1 MLNFAKRFPPA
12 LALAAVKRGAR
23 SRARARPS
31 SPATVNGTPVASFTL
46 PSGVGISNPED
57 AARRTALL
65 RRLNEITQQR
75 SRLVRRATRDGV
87 RDTVQN
93 GSVADRVRGGVETVE
108 MNGGKRRL
116 ANGVPKAG
124 KEGHEGTDVD
134 RQRNGRHI
142 PHQRVDAVAKEP
154 VAVDIPESKKVA
166 VPSLDLKLVD
176 LHSPKSPPKSSP
188 KSSSKSLPKSTPPST
203 PAVGTRGSARVRTP
217 SVLLKSHPGEKVPP
231 LKPNAALKNRQV
243 AYCLKFVKDMLRMKD
258 GFAFSK
264 PIDQLWSVDQLPGY
278 FEMISTPMDLDT
290 VRQRLESGHYMT
302 SPGKDEVEEVKFD
315 VTKFSVDVRLIFN
328 NARTYNRPGDLFYEA
343 ATRLLEKFDSKIAK
357 LPSVEQLAAQA
368 AKKNKKRKKS
378 QPPYASE
385 GGKKAES
392 TKRRKANDG
401 ESSSQPKSR
410 PPAKKKTPAG
420 TNRSKPKPPSASTG
434 ARKKP
439 AGKSAPVVKNVET
452 MNGEELEARLRALE
466 RQWAVTEPG
475 SPAANH
481 AAGQSHFAAEAQAL
495 YNVQMTREEMV
506 ELSENVFKLPAEKI
520 NKVIALASKSSNSSM
535 EVTPDEEIVL
545 DFESMP
551 NKTLRDIQAL
561 MRQTLSKN
569 KKGQVDIGPNS
580 DVLQMDHTRVI
591 EEMEKIKTLQKGRAE
606 EKSDSGKDTDKV
618 KKKRSFYEDSDSS
631 SDSDESDG
639 SESDDEGSSSGESES
654 SGDES
659 GSDFIRK
666 SRERNLAHQQAM
678 QAAGT
683 PLPSPAYQGGVG

>member
-1 MLNFAKRFPPA
+1 M
-12 LALAAVKRGAR
+12 
-23 SRARARPS
+23 
-31 SPATVNGTPVASFTL
+31 VNGTPVASFAL
-46 PSGVGISNPED
+46 APGLGISNPED

-75 SRLVRRATRDGV
+75 SRLVRRATRDGA
-87 RDTVQN
+87 RDTAQN
-93 GSVADRVRGGVETVE
+93 GSVADDAGGGVETVE
-108 MNGGKRRL
+108 TNGKKRRF
-116 ANGVPKAG
+116 ANGVSKAG
-124 KEGHEGTDVD
+124 REGRGGADGD

-154 VAVDIPESKKVA
+154 VAMGVSESKKVT
-166 VPSLDLKLVD
+166 VPSLDLKMVD
-176 LHSPKSPPKSSP
+176 LHSPKNVPKSSP
-188 KSSSKSLPKSTPPST
+188 KSSSKCPPKSTPPST
-203 PAVGTRGSARVRTP
+203 PAIGTRGSARVRTP

-231 LKPNAALKNRQV
+231 LKPNAASKNRQV
-243 AYCLKFVKDMLRMKD
+243 AYCLKLVKDMLRMKD

-290 VRQRLESGHYMT
+290 VRQRLESGHYMAST
-302 SPGKDEVEEVKFD
+302 GKEEVEEVKFD
-315 VTKFSVDVRLIFN
+315 VAKFSVDMRLIFN

-343 ATRLLEKFDSKIAK
+343 ATRLLEKFDSKVAN

-378 QPPYASE
+378 QPTYASE
-385 GGKKAES
+385 SAKKADS
-392 TKRRKANDG
+392 GKRRKGNDG

-410 PPAKKKTPAG
+410 PPAKKKTPAAAG
-420 TNRSKPKPPSASTG
+420 RSKPKPPSASTG
-434 ARKKP
+434 ARKKT
-439 AGKSAPVVKNVET
+439 AGKSAPVVIKNVET
-452 MNGEELEARLRALE
+452 MNAEELEARLRALE
-466 RQWAVTEPG
+466 RQRAVTEPG
-475 SPAANH
+475 SPAANY
-481 AAGQSHFAAEAQAL
+481 AIGQTPFAAEAQAL

-520 NKVIALASKSSNSSM
+520 NKVIALASKSSGSSM

-561 MRQTLSKN
+561 MRQTLSKS

-580 DVLQMDHTRVI
+580 DVPQMDYSRVI
-591 EEMEKIKTLQKGRAE
+591 EEIEKIKILQKGRSE
-606 EKSDSGKDTDKV
+606 ERSDSGRDTDKM

>member
-1 MLNFAKRFPPA
+1 MNGTPA
-12 LALAAVKRGAR
+12 
-23 SRARARPS
+23 
-31 SPATVNGTPVASFTL
+31 VNGTPTASFAL
-46 PSGVGISNPED
+46 PSGVGFSNPED

-87 RDTVQN
+87 RETAQN
-93 GSVADRVRGGVETVE
+93 GSVAVGAEGGAQIVEV
-108 MNGGKRRL
+108 NGKRRPL
-116 ANGVPKAG
+116 ANGISKATA
-124 KEGHEGTDVD
+124 EQRVVMDPD
-134 RQRNGRHI
+134 RQKNGRHI
-142 PHQRVDAVAKEP
+142 PHQRVDAVPKERVPINISEAKNI
-154 VAVDIPESKKVA
+154 D
-166 VPSLDLKLVD
+166 VPSLDLKKIAPT
-176 LHSPKSPPKSSP
+176 SSKSIPESSP
-188 KSSSKSLPKSTPPST
+188 KSSVKSSPRGSPKSTPPST

-231 LKPNAALKNRQV
+231 LKPNAASKNRQV
-243 AYCLKFVKDMLRMKD
+243 AYCLKLVKDMLRMKD

-290 VRQRLESGHYMT
+290 VRQSLESGHYMT
-302 SPGKDEVEEVKFD
+302 SPGKNEVEEVTFD
-315 VTKFSVDVRLIFN
+315 VNKFSIDMRLIFN
-328 NARTYNRPGDLFYEA
+328 NAHTYNRPGDLFYEA
-343 ATRLLEKFDSKIAK
+343 ASRLLEKFNAKIAK
-357 LPSVEQLAAQA
+357 LPSTEQVASQV

-378 QPPYASE
+378 QPPYAGE

-401 ESSSQPKSR
+401 EGSSQPKSR

-420 TNRSKPKPPSASTG
+420 VSKSKPKPPAASGG
-434 ARKKP
+434 ARKKT
-439 AGKSAPVVKNVET
+439 AGKSAPAVVKNIES
-452 MNGEELEARLRALE
+452 MGAEELEARLRALE
-466 RQWAVTEPG
+466 RQRAVTEPG
-475 SPAANH
+475 SPAANYS
-481 AAGQSHFAAEAQAL
+481 AGQSQFAAEAQAL
-495 YNVQMTREEMV
+495 YNVQMTREEMI

-520 NKVIALASKSSNSSM
+520 NKVITLASKSSDSSM

-561 MRQTLSKN
+561 MRQTLSKS
-569 KKGQVDIGPNS
+569 KKGLVDIGPNS
-580 DVLQMDHTRVI
+580 DVVQMDYTRVI
-591 EEMEKIKTLQKGRAE
+591 EEIDKIKALQKDRSE
-606 EKSDSGKDTDKV
+606 EKLDSGKAMDKM

-631 SDSDESDG
+631 SDSEESDG

-654 SGDES
+654 SEDNS
-659 GSDFIRK
+659 GSDFMRK

-683 PLPSPAYQGGVG
+683 PLPSPPYQGGVG